1 MMIVKKMR
9 TKKAIAIGILLTL
22 FFLVSSCTAT
32 IHVPDNYETIQ
43 AAVEAASHGDTIIVR
58 DGMYIENIEVNK
70 SLTIRSENGSD
81 STFVWAKYPG
91 YDVFSVTADHVA
103 ISGFTAEGAIGA
115 AGISLFYAD
124 YCNIS
129 DNHCTY
135 NYDGISIANSNENS
149 IANNICTSNLLAG
162 ISIQSSANNKL
173 SGNGMYDSGIW
184 VESDSIAN
192 YMHEID
198 ESNTVNG
205 KPVYYWNDVT
215 GSRVP
220 DDAGQVIL
228 VNCTNVVVENQNVNN
243 ASIGI
248 AVAFS
253 SDVAIKNNI
262 CSYNVY
268 ALLLKYSS
276 NTKLNGN
283 VMVDN
288 GIFIQGNTLHD
299 YMHEIDTSNIVNGK
313 PVYYWKDVSGGRVP
327 DGAGQVI
334 VANCTN
340 ITVEDQNVKNASIG
354 IAVVF
359 SSDLAIRNNTCSYN
373 RFGILFEYATNNR
386 IEHNTVNSNSLDG
399 IQLRLHSNN
408 NLLANNNANSNRGAG
423 ICCFSYSNKNMI
435 ANNTAKNNT
444 NKGIFLDESNNNWI
458 FSNNASNNGDNGI
471 SACLS
476 NNNDIRNNLAN
487 DNTYYGIVLWS
498 SDENIIANN
507 MAKGNS
513 DNGIYLDDS
522 TSNSI
527 SNNTCSNNGDN
538 GIALMYSTTNSIS
551 NNNCSRNDYGID
563 FFVSANNS
571 ITKSNCSDNT
581 NTGIYL
587 CYSSDNRLSDNDA
600 SNNVNHHGIT
610 LDASQNNEVVGNTVD
625 SNLQA
630 GIVLFTE
637 SESIIADNTARN
649 NGYSGIYLGD
659 SKNNS
664 VTGNSANSNLQAGI
678 VLWTSDENM
687 ISNNTAEN
695 NGNNGICLN
704 FSSFNNSIYLNNF
717 VDNSVNADS
726 LNSTNIWHS
735 PSTITYTYSG
745 NTYTN
750 YLGNYWDDYT
760 GTDSDGDGIGDAY
773 YSIGGDRDNYPLMV
787 PWRSYIT

>member
-1 MMIVKKMR
+1 MR
-9 TKKAIAIGILLTL
+9 TEEAIAIGVLLTL
-22 FFLVSSCTAT
+22 FFLVSSGTAT

-43 AAVEAASHGDTIIVR
+43 AAVEAASLGDTIIVS

-70 SLTIRSENGSD
+70 SLTIRSENGSN

-91 YDVFSVTADHVA
+91 YDVFNVTADHVA

-115 AGISLFYAD
+115 AGISLLYAE

-135 NYDGISIANSNENS
+135 NYDGISIANSNKNR
-149 IANNICTSNLLAG
+149 IANNSCTANLLAG
-162 ISIQSSANNKL
+162 IAIRSSANNKL
-173 SGNGMYDSGIW
+173 SDNCMQDGGIW

-192 YMHEID
+192 YTHEID

-205 KPVYYWNDVT
+205 KPLYYWNDVAD
-215 GSRVP
+215 GRVP
-220 DDAGQVIL
+220 DAAGQVIL
-228 VNCTNVVVENQNVNN
+228 VNCTNITVEGQNVNN

-248 AVAFS
+248 AIAFS
-253 SDVAIKNNI
+253 SDVAIRNNI
-262 CSYNVY
+262 CSYNTY

-276 NTKLNGN
+276 NTKLNAN
-283 VMVDN
+283 VMVEN
-288 GIFIQGNTLHD
+288 GILIQGNSLHD
-299 YMHEIDTSNIVNGK
+299 YMHQIDTSNTVNGK
-313 PVYYWKDVSGGRVP
+313 PVYYCKDVDGGRVP

-340 ITVEDQNVKNASIG
+340 IIVEDQNVNNASIG
-354 IAVVF
+354 IAVAF
-359 SSDLAIRNNTCSYN
+359 SSDLAIRNNNCSYN
-373 RFGILFEYATNNR
+373 QFGILFEYSNSNH
-386 IEHNTVNSNSLDG
+386 IEHNTVNANSLDG
-399 IQLRLHSNN
+399 IQLRSHSNN
-408 NLLANNNANSNRGAG
+408 NILAYNSANSNSGAG
-423 ICCFSYSNKNMI
+423 IRCFRYSNKNLI

-444 NKGIFLDESNNNWI
+444 NNGIFLDESNNNKI
-458 FSNNASNNGDNGI
+458 YSNNASNNDDNGI
-471 SACLS
+471 SVCLS

-487 DNTYYGIVLWS
+487 DNDYYGIVLWS

-507 MAKGNS
+507 RAKNNS

-522 TSNSI
+522 TTNSI
-527 SNNTCSNNGDN
+527 ANNSCSNNGDK
-538 GIALMYSTTNSIS
+538 GIALKYSATNSIA
-551 NNNCSRNDYGID
+551 NNTCSRNEYGID
-563 FFVSANNS
+563 FFVAANNS
-571 ITKSNCSDNT
+571 ITNSNCSNNT

-587 CYSSDNRLSDNDA
+587 SYSSDNKICDNDA

-630 GIVLFTE
+630 GIVLVIA
-637 SESIIADNTARN
+637 SENIIADNTARN

-664 VTGNSANSNLQAGI
+664 VAGNSANSNLQAGI
-678 VLWTSDENM
+678 VLWTSDDNM
-687 ISNNTAEN
+687 IANNTAQN

-704 FSSFNNSIYLNNF
+704 YSSCNNSIYLNNV
-717 VDNSVNADS
+717 VDNTVNANS

-745 NTYTN
+745 NTYTK

-760 GTDSDGDGIGDAY
+760 GTDSDEDGIGDAY
-773 YSIGGDRDNYPLMV
+773 YSIGRDRDNYPLMM
-787 PWRSYIT
+787 PWASYFK